1 MELIH
6 IIQFVERTQ
15 KILEQYKNIQLP
27 VDEKHEVVLLLN
39 ACVGLL
45 FIGRQKY
52 SNRIKKD
59 KLEVHGLNS
68 SCVSLCKDNQR
79 KDEDINMQTVSRH
92 VRNSIAHCRFD
103 FVNKGGYIKGIKLYD
118 KVKETDKD
126 LTFEMEMNISDFQSY
141 VLTISD
147 FILRKK

>member
-1 MELIH
+1 MELTH

-15 KILEQYKNIQLP
+15 KILEQYKKTQIP
-27 VDEKHEVVLLLN
+27 TGEKYEVVLLLN

-52 SNRIKKD
+52 NSRIKQD
-59 KLEVHGLNS
+59 KLETHGLNS
-68 SCVSLCKDNQR
+68 KCVTICKDNNGA
-79 KDEDINMQTVSRH
+79 DEDVNMRTVSRH

-103 FVNKGGYIKGIKLYD
+103 FINNSGNITGIRLYD
-118 KVKETDKD
+118 KVSERAKD
-126 LTFEMEMNISDFQSY
+126 NTFEMAMDVSQFQSY

-147 FILRKK
+147 FILQKK